1 MPVCPNCDNVVDDG
15 VSICDRCDHILDDS
29 FLAEG
34 AEGDEAAAEG
44 DDAPVENL
52 EGSTR
57 LAEVPVSRPPKK
69 AAPPRPAPR
78 PPPPEEQEYR
88 TDPPEEAVPR
98 PRGGDDW
105 DAAISG
111 KPMDATS
118 ELLTDTWQQFLSYPF
133 EERLTIGAAFGLFIA
148 TILPWRDTMDFGQEI
163 GVFADAWPAMIVGLG
178 MIILVYLR
186 QTRIQGAW
194 AGRVLQ
200 AQMLLSV
207 ATLGLCIFRII
218 HDTDKTIIKQLRG
231 PPIIRSSPSFG
242 VYLAVIAC
250 LVMGV
255 GSFLRWKNWRQ
266 EEHAAIYG

>member
-15 VSICDRCDHILDDS
+15 VSICDRCDHILDDA
-29 FLAEG
+29 FLAEV
-34 AEGDEAAAEG
+34 AEDADAAAAE
-44 DDAPVENL
+44 DDAPAENL

-57 LAEVPVSRPPKK
+57 LAEVPVKREPKK
-69 AAPPRPAPR
+69 ATPSRVAPR
-78 PPPPEEQEYR
+78 PPPPDDPELR

-98 PRGGDDW
+98 PRSNDEW
-105 DAAISG
+105 DSAVGSRS
-111 KPMDATS
+111 MDATS
-118 ELLTDTWQQFLSYPF
+118 ELLTDTWQQFLSFPF

-163 GVFADAWPAMIVGLG
+163 GVFADAWPAMLVGLG

-200 AQMLLSV
+200 LQMLISV
-207 ATLGLCIFRII
+207 ATLGMCIFRIFA
-218 HDTDKTIIKQLRG
+218 DTDKTIIKQLRG

-250 LVMGV
+250 VVIGV